1 MQAKALTSTKW
12 KTNAKVNAIRTP
24 KVQIKR
30 NKKLRSHNIWE
41 FQYMPSEFD
50 YFMLKMKKTV
60 SIVWL
65 NESFGLQ
72 ISTSQKVKLPQVE
85 WVKT

>member
-1 MQAKALTSTKW
+1 
-12 KTNAKVNAIRTP
+12 
-24 KVQIKR
+24 
-30 NKKLRSHNIWE
+30 
-41 FQYMPSEFD
+41 MPSEFD